1 MIFVSY
7 ILKSFSSIPITTVI
21 YIVQFVHLKYIF
33 QINVIS
39 EYDVLSIKK
48 DIVIIVIILG

>member
-39 EYDVLSIKK
+39 EYDVLSIEK